1 MQIELLNRQKWRTKI
16 ELAIAI
22 ADYIE
27 HFYNAE
33 CRHSSL
39 DYYTPV
45 EFEDP
50 QSKNPDHVL
59 ITADRETAFKSICSP
74 NGIRTRASTLRG

>member
-1 MQIELLNRQKWRTKI
+1 M
-16 ELAIAI
+16 

-33 CRHSSL
+33 RRHSSL
-39 DYYTPV
+39 EYYTPL
-45 EFEDP
+45 EFEDLH
-50 QSKNPDHVL
+50 SKNPDHVL
-59 ITADRETAFKSICSP
+59 ITADQKTAFRSICSP